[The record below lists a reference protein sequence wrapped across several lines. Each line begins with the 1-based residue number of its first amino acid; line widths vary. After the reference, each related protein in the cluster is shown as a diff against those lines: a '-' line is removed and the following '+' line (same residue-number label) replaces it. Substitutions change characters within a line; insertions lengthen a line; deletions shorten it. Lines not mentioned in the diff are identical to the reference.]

1 MAFATLQVVWNHG
14 GTRDKKTV
22 QRGSKAT
29 ERGRDIVQDEGRVQ
43 KGDQTKLL
51 QQEPEQRF
59 S

>member
-1 MAFATLQVVWNHG
+1 LKVAFATLQVVWNHG

-43 KGDQTKLL
+43 KG
-51 QQEPEQRF
+51 ERYV
-59 S
+59 